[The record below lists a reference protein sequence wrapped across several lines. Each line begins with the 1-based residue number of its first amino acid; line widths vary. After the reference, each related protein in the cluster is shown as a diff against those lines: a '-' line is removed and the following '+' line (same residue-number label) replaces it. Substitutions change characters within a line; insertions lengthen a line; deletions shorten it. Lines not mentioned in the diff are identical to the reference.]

1 MLMFKRVGHN
11 MLPYLT
17 RFHFSFLCV
26 LSKIKALK
34 LPAVFGGVSQDFQ
47 QHLQHLDDG
56 RQSLRKIGKFN
67 AYIFL
72 LHFDQPYF
80 LLSLLL
86 FLILKKR
93 KAGQT
98 LYLGGFGASFALR
111 EPHGPR

>member
-1 MLMFKRVGHN
+1 MLMFQRVRHN

-17 RFHFSFLCV
+17 HFHFSFLCV
-26 LSKIKALK
+26 LSKIKLVK
-34 LPAVFGGVSQDFQ
+34 LPAVFGGVWQDFQ

-86 FLILKKR
+86 FLIFKNVLLVR
-93 KAGQT
+93 SST
-98 LYLGGFGASFALR
+98 
-111 EPHGPR
+111 